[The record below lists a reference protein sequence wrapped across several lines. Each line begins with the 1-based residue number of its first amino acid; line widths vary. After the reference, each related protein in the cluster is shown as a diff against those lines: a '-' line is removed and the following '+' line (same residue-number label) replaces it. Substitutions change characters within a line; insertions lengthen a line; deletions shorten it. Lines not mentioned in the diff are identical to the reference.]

1 MALRCFKRLL
11 RSSSDTSLKRWP
23 CVRWGDPSDG
33 VRLDFGNTK
42 GKDINQISNILIIH
56 MRIHKKLRESG
67 EYRKP
72 IHKRSIPQ
80 TNKQKRNN
88 LQQWKNRVFLLDT
101 TKGKQNKEIK
111 QNVVTVF
118 CYFCWTVTFPEMIA
132 WQYGSAVSS
141 SSVSVISSWWASTL
155 SLMDSKLEPL
165 TPVSWLRLRP
175 RQYEQDI

>member
-1 MALRCFKRLL
+1 MFILKKTLNLYSHCKPTEEIQEFGANQQDSWGWIWVFPSGDFSESPGKVASMALRCFKRLL

-42 GKDINQISNILIIH
+42 GKDINQISNILLIH
-56 MRIHKKLRESG
+56 MRIHQKLRESG

-88 LQQWKNRVFLLDT
+88 SQQWKNRVFLFDT
-101 TKGKQNKEIK
+101 TKKTE
-111 QNVVTVF
+111 
-118 CYFCWTVTFPEMIA
+118 
-132 WQYGSAVSS
+132 
-141 SSVSVISSWWASTL
+141 
-155 SLMDSKLEPL
+155 
-165 TPVSWLRLRP
+165 
-175 RQYEQDI
+175 